1 MPDRPSFPIPDNPTP
16 DTYCLQIV
24 MPNDPTWKAVIAG
37 LLWQP
42 AEWFN
47 WQRNEEKTG
56 KILAQYWREIFNNID
71 WSDMSC
77 CCPETP
83 PVQYKY
89 IGTVL
94 YRSTDGGV
102 TFEPA
107 PDYDYRNTSTQWPKP
122 SEIGVPSTKCQA
134 ADSVVQTFRD
144 QITQQIT
151 EDMGASAILGVI
163 AAALLL
169 FLSAGTT
176 AAISAQVVAVVAA
189 ILGAGVTAWQAAFTT
204 EVWDNFRC
212 LIYNN
217 MDSDES
223 ITQEG
228 LDTLYEQLDTNFTGI
243 VVPTLKGY
251 IAAAGLVG
259 INNMMASNSGD
270 PDAICCTECSP
281 EIWSITVLDGVPV
294 GSIIGSGQ
302 NYITLQSVAH
312 PSFGGL
318 TGEVSINTTGSSD
331 CCQIIDIEFITG
343 ETYADMIKF
352 HVECGNPVYPASG
365 LSPWDGSSSSN
376 SFQIRKPTS
385 LGSSQFQAK
394 ITFA

>member
-1 MPDRPSFPIPDNPTP
+1 MFNRPQFPLPEIVHPEKTRCIQIHVPDEPT
-16 DTYCLQIV
+16 YIQVLV
-24 MPNDPTWKAVIAG
+24 G
-37 LLWQP
+37 LIHQQTQ
-42 AEWFN
+42 WFN
-47 WQRNEEKTG
+47 WMRDPEKKGKEVAQVWKKLFNE
-56 KILAQYWREIFNNID
+56 ID

-94 YRSTDGGV
+94 YRSTDGGT

-107 PDYDYRNTSTQWPKP
+107 PEYDYRNTSTQWPKP

-144 QITQQIT
+144 QINQQIT
-151 EDMGASAILGVI
+151 EDMGATAILGVI
-163 AAALLL
+163 AAVLLL
-169 FLSAGTT
+169 FLSAGTS

-189 ILGAGVTAWQAAFTT
+189 ILGAGVTTWQAAFTT
-204 EVWDNFRC
+204 EVWDQFRC

-217 MDSDES
+217 MSDDES
-223 ITQEG
+223 IDQTG
-228 LDTLYEQLDTNFTGI
+228 LDDLYSQLDTTFTGI

-270 PDAICCTECSP
+270 PDATCCPDCNADNWDIVTYSGTNVGILVSRTSNTITVQGTGHPDFGTPYNAMIQTMANDICC
-281 EIWSITVLDGVPV
+281 VPTA
-294 GSIIGSGQ
+294 IELISGTMPL
-302 NYITLQSVAH
+302 Y
-312 PSFGGL
+312 FG
-318 TGEVSINTTGSSD
+318 
-331 CCQIIDIEFITG
+331 
-343 ETYADMIKF
+343 
-352 HVECGNPVYPASG
+352 VECGNPRWPG
-365 LSPWDGSSSSN
+365 SPNGPVSVGVSN
-376 SFQIRKPTS
+376 VNTIYLRGDTDPFV
-385 LGSSQFQAK
+385 AK